1 MHARSRLA
9 RRSGNRAV
17 TFLVAT
23 GLALIAASATMASD
37 YKAGD
42 LTLKQVWSRATP
54 GGAKVGA
61 GYLTIHNGGTQPDRL
76 VRADAEISGHME
88 IHEMK
93 MDGGIM
99 RMRPLKDGLLIPPGK
114 TVSLKP
120 GGYHLM
126 FMNLKSP
133 IKQGKPFKA
142 TLEFKKAG
150 KVEVGFE
157 VAPIGAAKPAG
168 SHAGSHSDSGKSKS
182 E

>member
-1 MHARSRLA
+1 MHGRSRLA
-9 RRSGNRAV
+9 RRSAKCAL
-17 TFLVAT
+17 TFLAAT
-23 GLALIAASATMASD
+23 GLALMAASVTVANE
-37 YKAGD
+37 YKTGD

-61 GYLTIHNGGTQPDRL
+61 GYLTIHNGGTQADRL
-76 VRADAEISGHME
+76 VRANAAISGHME
-88 IHEMK
+88 IHEMN

-99 RMRPLKDGLLIPPGK
+99 RMRPLKDGLLIPPGE

-133 IKQGKPFKA
+133 IKQGRPFKA
-142 TLEFKKAG
+142 TLEFEKAG
-150 KVEVGFE
+150 KMEVSFE

-168 SHAGSHSDSGKSKS
+168 SHSGSHTDPGKSKS